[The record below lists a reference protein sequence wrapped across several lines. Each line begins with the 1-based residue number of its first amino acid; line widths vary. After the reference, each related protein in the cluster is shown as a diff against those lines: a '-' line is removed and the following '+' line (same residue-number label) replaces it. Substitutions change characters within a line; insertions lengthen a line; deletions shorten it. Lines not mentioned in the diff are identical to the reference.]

1 MAVEDLEKVFGL
13 KVREEGIQS
22 VGGLVLTRMGR
33 VPQKGEKI
41 QIGGLEIEVVEA
53 TKQKIKRLVIRENKS
68 SLSIE
73 HPALQS
79 PK

>member
-53 TKQKIKRLVIRENKS
+53 TKQKIQRLVIREKKPA
-68 SLSIE
+68 E
-73 HPALQS
+73 HSALRS
-79 PK
+79 PKG